1 MFYNIFSIVQNRE
14 VKDRKWDKSDKTD
27 TLLTSVARQK
37 YPLTM
42 GDSALASTTVRPVSW
57 DWYLVTVVARLLS
70 PASGKLVTSRQW
82 SRDTPASTSLSST
95 AAPSAS
101 ASATAAA
108 SEVVVVV
115 VVEVEVEVSLTVE
128 VLTASSLGMKLA
140 GVTTWT
146 EHSRHAA

>member
-1 MFYNIFSIVQNRE
+1 M
-14 VKDRKWDKSDKTD
+14 
-27 TLLTSVARQK
+27 ARQK

-82 SRDTPASTSLSST
+82 SRGTPASTSLSST

-101 ASATAAA
+101 ATAAA

-115 VVEVEVEVSLTVE
+115 VVVVVEVEVSLTVE

-146 EHSRHAA
+146 EHSRHATSHLQYHVTIFLQRK

>member
-1 MFYNIFSIVQNRE
+1 M
-14 VKDRKWDKSDKTD
+14 
-27 TLLTSVARQK
+27 ARQK

-95 AAPSAS
+95 AASSASPSAV
-101 ASATAAA
+101 A
-108 SEVVVVV
+108 SEVVV

>member
-1 MFYNIFSIVQNRE
+1 M
-14 VKDRKWDKSDKTD
+14 
-27 TLLTSVARQK
+27 ARQK

-101 ASATAAA
+101 AASATAAA

-146 EHSRHAA
+146 EHSRHATSHLQYHVTIFLQRK